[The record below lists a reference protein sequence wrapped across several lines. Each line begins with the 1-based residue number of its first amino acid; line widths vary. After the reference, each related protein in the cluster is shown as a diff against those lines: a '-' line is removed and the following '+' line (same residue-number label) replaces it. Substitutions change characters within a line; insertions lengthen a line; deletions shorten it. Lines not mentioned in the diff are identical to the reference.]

1 MGDKGKDCKKKKKRV
16 ERDGVKCHLL
26 DVEVTRLLR
35 SWIFF
40 TCGYLHV
47 IESVILEGM
56 GEGPWL
62 MDSSSHFSLGVCSHW

>member
-1 MGDKGKDCKKKKKRV
+1 M
-16 ERDGVKCHLL
+16 KCHLL
-26 DVEVTRLLR
+26 DMEVTRLLR

-47 IESVILEGM
+47 MESVILEGM

-62 MDSSSHFSLGVCSHW
+62 MDSSSHFSLGVCSKCMHVSGHMGVEVCV